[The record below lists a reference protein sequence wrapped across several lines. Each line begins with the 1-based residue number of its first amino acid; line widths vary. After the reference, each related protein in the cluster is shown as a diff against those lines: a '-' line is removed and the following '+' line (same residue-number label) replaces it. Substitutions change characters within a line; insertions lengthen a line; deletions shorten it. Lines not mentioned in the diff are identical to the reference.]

1 MGLSRKSGGV
11 AIPNLFGQSPNLECA
26 DMSALWNW
34 ATYRLVGKRR
44 HVAELQTQ
52 MLPNS
57 ESLGSARLPAE
68 AQFKMDLPPFSATLP
83 SDMTPLLELLLE
95 GGSLNSAQM
104 AQILKLSEAELNSQL
119 DALKRDGVLLGFRPV
134 FNLAHEDTGIVR
146 AVIEVR
152 ITPERGGGF
161 NRLAE
166 RISKFDEVESCYLM
180 SGGYDLLVFV
190 NGASLQKVAAFVS
203 EKLSTIEGVLSTA
216 THFMLRSYKEHG
228 FLLGGKVE
236 ETERLKV
243 AP

>member
-1 MGLSRKSGGV
+1 MNPVLK
-11 AIPNLFGQSPNLECA
+11 
-26 DMSALWNW
+26 
-34 ATYRLVGKRR
+34 
-44 HVAELQTQ
+44 
-52 MLPNS
+52 
-57 ESLGSARLPAE
+57 
-68 AQFKMDLPPFSATLP
+68 
-83 SDMTPLLELLLE
+83 LLLE
-95 GGSLNSAQM
+95 GVSLNTTQM
-104 AQILKLSEAELNSQL
+104 AQVLNLSETEVNRQL
-119 DALKRDGVLLGFRPV
+119 DELKQQRVLLGWSPV
-134 FNLAHEDTGIVR
+134 LNLSHEDAGTVR

-203 EKLSTIEGVLSTA
+203 EKLSTLEGVLSTA

>member
-1 MGLSRKSGGV
+1 MN
-11 AIPNLFGQSPNLECA
+11 P
-26 DMSALWNW
+26 
-34 ATYRLVGKRR
+34 LVK
-44 HVAELQTQ
+44 
-52 MLPNS
+52 
-57 ESLGSARLPAE
+57 
-68 AQFKMDLPPFSATLP
+68 
-83 SDMTPLLELLLE
+83 LLLE
-95 GGSLNSAQM
+95 GGSLNTARM
-104 AQILKLSEAELNSQL
+104 AQVLNLSEADVNRQL
-119 DALKRDGVLLGFRPV
+119 DELKSSRVLLGFRPV
-134 FNLAHEDTGIVR
+134 LNLADEDSGIVR

-190 NGASLQKVAAFVS
+190 SGASLQKVAAFVS

-228 FLLGGKVE
+228 LLLGGKAE
-236 ETERLKV
+236 EPERLKV

>member
-1 MGLSRKSGGV
+1 MN
-11 AIPNLFGQSPNLECA
+11 P
-26 DMSALWNW
+26 
-34 ATYRLVGKRR
+34 LVK
-44 HVAELQTQ
+44 
-52 MLPNS
+52 
-57 ESLGSARLPAE
+57 
-68 AQFKMDLPPFSATLP
+68 
-83 SDMTPLLELLLE
+83 LLLE
-95 GGSLNSAQM
+95 GGSLNTAQM
-104 AQILKLSEAELNSQL
+104 AQVLNLSEAEVNRQL
-119 DALKRDGVLLGFRPV
+119 DTLKKNGVLLGLRPV
-134 FNLAHEDTGIVR
+134 LNLSGEDSGVVR

-152 ITPERGGGF
+152 LTPERGGGF

-180 SGGYDLLVFV
+180 SGGYDLMIVV

-236 ETERLKV
+236 ENERLKV

>member
-1 MGLSRKSGGV
+1 MKPVLK
-11 AIPNLFGQSPNLECA
+11 
-26 DMSALWNW
+26 
-34 ATYRLVGKRR
+34 
-44 HVAELQTQ
+44 
-52 MLPNS
+52 
-57 ESLGSARLPAE
+57 
-68 AQFKMDLPPFSATLP
+68 
-83 SDMTPLLELLLE
+83 LLLE
-95 GGSLNSAQM
+95 GGSLTTAQM
-104 AQILKLSEAELNSQL
+104 AQVLNLSETEINRQL
-119 DALKRDGVLLGFRPV
+119 DELKRQNILLGFCPV
-134 FNLAHEDTGIVR
+134 VNLTLEDAERVR

-203 EKLSTIEGVLSTA
+203 EKLSTLEGVLSTA
-216 THFMLRSYKEHG
+216 THFMLRSYKEHS
-228 FLLGGKVE
+228 FLFGGKAE

>member
-1 MGLSRKSGGV
+1 MKP
-11 AIPNLFGQSPNLECA
+11 II
-26 DMSALWNW
+26 
-34 ATYRLVGKRR
+34 K
-44 HVAELQTQ
+44 
-52 MLPNS
+52 
-57 ESLGSARLPAE
+57 
-68 AQFKMDLPPFSATLP
+68 
-83 SDMTPLLELLLE
+83 LLLE
-95 GGSLNSAQM
+95 GGSLNTSQM
-104 AQILKLSEAELNSQL
+104 AQVLKLSEADVNRQLEELKQQH
-119 DALKRDGVLLGFRPV
+119 VLLGFRPV
-134 FNLAHEDTGIVR
+134 LNLSHEDSGVVR

-166 RISKFDEVESCYLM
+166 RISKFDEVESCFLM

-190 NGASLQKVAAFVS
+190 SGASLQKVAAFVS

>member
-1 MGLSRKSGGV
+1 MNPVLK
-11 AIPNLFGQSPNLECA
+11 
-26 DMSALWNW
+26 
-34 ATYRLVGKRR
+34 
-44 HVAELQTQ
+44 
-52 MLPNS
+52 
-57 ESLGSARLPAE
+57 
-68 AQFKMDLPPFSATLP
+68 
-83 SDMTPLLELLLE
+83 LLLE
-95 GGSLNSAQM
+95 GASLNTAQM
-104 AQILKLSEAELNSQL
+104 AQVLNLSEAEVNRQL
-119 DALKRDGVLLGFRPV
+119 DELKQQKVLLGFRPV
-134 FNLAHEDTGIVR
+134 VNLELEDAERVR

-236 ETERLKV
+236 ENERLKV